1 VSKSALVAGGGLVAV
16 TAIGLGV
23 GLIGVNHWRK
33 AAPVKPVAT
42 VSTIFQGP
50 EITLTGRLQPQ
61 KTESVDAPVAGI
73 LDQWF
78 VDVGQEVYE
87 DQLVGRI
94 RNADL
99 DNAVQQA
106 QSGADRAEV
115 RVAQLDAQAVNA
127 RLEVSRTTADQ
138 IRARNELD
146 RIEKIYQRYKNL
158 MDAGALARLTFE
170 KTEAE
175 YIAAKTE
182 AENRDRSA
190 KETQDKA
197 TALQQD
203 SAEAARSLAEQT
215 AALAKA
221 KDAVTECDLHS
232 PADGVVLT
240 RAVHQGDHIEEST
253 EGLLT
258 IATDL
263 NKLAVSLT
271 PDPGVLARIHAGQKA
286 FVHVD
291 DKDFPGAVKEVRGA
305 EVIVE
310 FTSVD
315 PVTKLGT
322 AAQVRIVLEQAK

>member
-1 VSKSALVAGGGLVAV
+1 VRKRGLVVGGGLLAL

-23 GLIGVNHWRK
+23 GLIRTKYWRK
-33 AAPVKPVAT
+33 SAVPAKPAAV
-42 VSTIFQGP
+42 VSTTFQGS

-61 KTESVDAPVAGI
+61 KTEQVDAPVSGI

-78 VDVGQEVYE
+78 VEEGQEVYA

-99 DNAVQQA
+99 DNTLQQA
-106 QSGADRAEV
+106 QSAVDRAEV
-115 RVAQLDAQAVNA
+115 RVAQLDAEAVNS

-146 RIEKIYQRYKNL
+146 RIEKLYQRYKNL

-175 YIAAKTE
+175 YIGAKTE

-190 KETQDKA
+190 KEAQDKA
-197 TALQQD
+197 LGIQRDSDEAKRALV
-203 SAEAARSLAEQT
+203 EQT

-221 KDAVTECDLHS
+221 KEAVAEGDLHS
-232 PADGVVLT
+232 PADGAVLT
-240 RAVHQGDHIEEST
+240 RRVHQGDQVEESA

-258 IATDL
+258 IATAL
-263 NKLAVSLT
+263 TKLAVSLT
-271 PDPGVLARIHAGQKA
+271 PDPAVLARIHAGQQA
-286 FVHVD
+286 FVRVD
-291 DKDFPGAVKEVRGA
+291 DKEFPGAVKEVRGA

-310 FTSVD
+310 FTSAE

-322 AAQVRIVLEQAK
+322 AAQVRIVF

>member
-1 VSKSALVAGGGLVAV
+1 MSKSGLVAGGGLLAV

-23 GLIGVNHWRK
+23 GFVAVKHWRK
-33 AAPVKPVAT
+33 PVPVKPAPVA
-42 VSTIFQGP
+42 STIFQGP

-61 KTESVDAPVAGI
+61 QTETVDAPVAGI

-99 DNAVQQA
+99 DHAVEQA
-106 QSGADRAEV
+106 QAAVDRAEV
-115 RVAQLDAQAVNA
+115 RIAQLDAQAVNA
-127 RLEVSRTTADQ
+127 RLEESRTAADQ

-146 RIEKIYQRYKNL
+146 RIEKIYLRYKNL
-158 MDAGALARLTFE
+158 MDAGAIARLTFE

-182 AENRDRSA
+182 TENRERSA
-190 KETQDKA
+190 KEAQDKA
-197 TALQQD
+197 AALQQE
-203 SAEAARSLAEQT
+203 SAEAARAVTEQT

-240 RAVHQGDHIEEST
+240 RKVHQGDQVEESA

-258 IATDL
+258 IATGL
-263 NKLAVSLT
+263 TKLAVSLT
-271 PDPGVLARIHAGQKA
+271 PDPAVLARIHAGQQA

-291 DKDFPGAVKEVRGA
+291 DKESPGAVKEIRGA
-305 EVIVE
+305 DVIVE
-310 FTSVD
+310 FTSAE

-322 AAQVRIVLEQAK
+322 AAQVRIVF

>member
-1 VSKSALVAGGGLVAV
+1 VSKRGLLAAGGLLAV

-23 GLIGVNHWRK
+23 GFVAAKHWRK
-33 AAPVKPVAT
+33 PVPVKPAAVA
-42 VSTIFQGP
+42 SPIFQGP
-50 EITLTGRLQPQ
+50 DITLTGRLQAQ
-61 KTESVDAPVAGI
+61 KTEQVDAPVAGI

-99 DNAVQQA
+99 DNAVQEA
-106 QSGADRAEV
+106 QSAVDRAEV
-115 RVAQLDAQAVNA
+115 RIAQLDARAVNA

-146 RIEKIYQRYKNL
+146 RIEKIYQRFKNL

-182 AENRDRSA
+182 AENRERSA
-190 KETQDKA
+190 KEAQDKA
-197 TALQQD
+197 AAIQQD
-203 SAEAARSLAEQT
+203 SAEAARSLTEQT

-221 KDAVTECDLHS
+221 KEAVAECDLHS

-240 RAVHQGDHIEEST
+240 RSIHQGDQVEESA

-263 NKLAVSLT
+263 TKLAVSMT
-271 PDPGVLARIHAGQKA
+271 PDPAVLARIHAGQQA
-286 FVHVD
+286 FVQVD
-291 DKDFPGAVKEVRGA
+291 DKEFRVAVKEVRGA

-310 FTSVD
+310 FTS
-315 PVTKLGT
+315 PEPITKLGT
-322 AAQVRIVLEQAK
+322 AAQVRIVF